1 MNRNLK
7 NDWKYDQIIITF
19 TNWRLHELKVLR
31 FCVCCL
37 EVGLAYHCTRVQ
49 GLCQAAGVHLWSLCS
64 PNQCRRQ
71 CLWCKDAKRLDVHPR
86 SQEVGP
92 ECLGSLAALSGIL
105 QVGEPSRNSRSSTC
119 ELLAL
124 PCACTWSRNF
134 LLDGTHQV
142 FFFCHDQ
149 RTSPWIAA
157 VRQCHPRQ
165 SCRSLGVIW
174 IISHAAHGL
183 DASTLSSAL
192 WFCCMDSIQS
202 AISTPNLLS
211 LVCRQPDNTKR
222 CKETKAANAAVRI
235 LSQSVFKSFSVKTS
249 ALRNAQQAVPSGKCL
264 SSVSSIAANQ
274 GLTLDGKKSKRYPSL
289 AGPGQAEI
297 DAQQ

>member
-37 EVGLAYHCTRVQ
+37 EVWLAYHCTRVP

-64 PNQCRRQ
+64 PNQCRQQ

-86 SQEVGP
+86 SQEVGT
-92 ECLGSLAALSGIL
+92 ECLGSLAALSGIR
-105 QVGEPSRNSRSSTC
+105 QVGDPSRNSRSSTC
-119 ELLAL
+119 ELFAL

-149 RTSPWIAA
+149 RISPWIAA
-157 VRQCHPRQ
+157 VRQYHTRQ

-192 WFCCMDSIQS
+192 QYDSVAWTQF
-202 AISTPNLLS
+202 NLLS
-211 LVCRQPDNTKR
+211 QLQTCCCQN
-222 CKETKAANAAVRI
+222 
-235 LSQSVFKSFSVKTS
+235 FKSERFQIVFRENICTEERPTSGTLRKMCIFAVQHRSQPGAHLGRRKIEAISQLGRARASWNWCPTITKLFSVIWC
-249 ALRNAQQAVPSGKCL
+249 Q
-264 SSVSSIAANQ
+264 SI
-274 GLTLDGKKSKRYPSL
+274 
-289 AGPGQAEI
+289 
-297 DAQQ
+297 